1 MAQDVV
7 TKVVGAT
14 IRNICD
20 TGVGAIAPYLFMI
33 RNIDPIF
40 LSGGIWV
47 AKAIPLKSSD
57 VIKKWASLGPYFFEG
72 ILVKERL
79 KRVAVRLKL
88 CKARLK
94 TPQNSFFE

>member
-14 IRNICD
+14 IRKICD
-20 TGVGAIAPYLFMI
+20 RGVGAIAPY
-33 RNIDPIF
+33 
-40 LSGGIWV
+40 
-47 AKAIPLKSSD
+47 
-57 VIKKWASLGPYFFEG
+57 FFEE

-79 KRVAVRLKL
+79 KSVAVRLKL
-88 CKARLK
+88 SKARLK